1 MRGKVDWMTGK
12 KIIIAVVFIAFFL
25 LIGLS
30 IGAVINVSDDQMRE
44 RSLQT
49 LQDSEGRDNHH
60 AVGLNLLGTES
71 EAVINTEEP
80 LRDIIQD
87 NEVTVV
93 NFFASWC
100 EPCKRE
106 TPELNEYAQDTADSD
121 VQVVG
126 INIDDSVKN
135 RDELLKTYDVQY
147 PVFELADEADM
158 TKEFKISLMPTTFFI
173 DSNGEVV
180 RAYIGEIGPE
190 LITNYINYV
199 KERQ

>member
-1 MRGKVDWMTGK
+1 MAGKRVIT
-12 KIIIAVVFIAFFL
+12 IVIFVAFFL
-25 LIGLS
+25 LIGIS

-60 AVGLNLLGTES
+60 AVGLNLLNTES
-71 EAVINTEEP
+71 DAVINSKVP
-80 LRDIIQD
+80 LNEIIQN

-106 TPELNEYAQDTADSD
+106 TPELNDYAMDTADSD
-121 VQVVG
+121 VQIVG

-135 RDELLKTYDVQY
+135 RDEFLETYDVQY
-147 PVFELADEADM
+147 PVFELTDEAGM
-158 TKEFKISLMPTTFFI
+158 TEEFKISLMPTTFFI

>member
-1 MRGKVDWMTGK
+1 MTGK
-12 KIIIAVVFIAFFL
+12 KLIIAVIFVAFFL
-25 LIGLS
+25 LIGVS
-30 IGAVINVSDDQMRE
+30 IGAVINMSDDEMRE
-44 RSLQT
+44 RSLKT

-60 AVGLNLLGTES
+60 AVGLNLLDTES
-71 EAVINTEEP
+71 ETVINSNEP
-80 LRDIIQD
+80 LNEIIKN

-106 TPELNEYAQDTADSD
+106 TPELNEYAMDTAGSD

-135 RDELLKTYDVQY
+135 RDAFLHTYDVQY
-147 PVFELADEADM
+147 PVFELTDEEGM
-158 TKEFKISLMPTTFFI
+158 TNEFKISLMPTTFFV

>member
-1 MRGKVDWMTGK
+1 MTGK
-12 KIIIAVVFIAFFL
+12 KLIIAVIFVAFFL
-25 LIGLS
+25 LIGVS
-30 IGAVINVSDDQMRE
+30 IGAVINMSDDEMKE
-44 RSLQT
+44 RSLKT

-60 AVGLNLLGTES
+60 AVGLNLLDTES
-71 EAVINTEEP
+71 ETVINSNEP
-80 LRDIIQD
+80 LNEIIKN

-106 TPELNEYAQDTADSD
+106 TPELNEYAMDTAGSD

-135 RDELLKTYDVQY
+135 RDAFLHTYDVQY
-147 PVFELADEADM
+147 PVFELTDEEGM
-158 TKEFKISLMPTTFFI
+158 TNEFKISLMPTTFFV

>member
-1 MRGKVDWMTGK
+1 MTGK
-12 KIIIAVVFIAFFL
+12 KLIGTVIFIAFFL
-25 LIGLS
+25 LVGVS

-44 RSLQT
+44 QSLET
-49 LQDSEGRDNHH
+49 LQSSEGRDNHH
-60 AVGLNLLGTES
+60 AVVLNLLDTGS
-71 EAVINTEEP
+71 NAVINSEQP
-80 LRDIIQD
+80 LNDIIKD

-106 TPELNEYAQDTADSD
+106 TPELNEYAQDTAGEG

-126 INIDDSVKN
+126 VNIDDSVQN
-135 RDELLKTYDVQY
+135 RDEFLETYDVQY
-147 PVFELADEADM
+147 PVYELTDEAEM
-158 TKEFKISLMPTTFFI
+158 TETFKISLMPTTFFV
-173 DSNGEVV
+173 DSSGEVV
-180 RAYIGEIGPE
+180 RAYIGEISPE

>member
-1 MRGKVDWMTGK
+1 MTGK
-12 KIIIAVVFIAFFL
+12 KLIIAVSFVAFFL
-25 LIGLS
+25 LIGVS
-30 IGAVINVSDDQMRE
+30 IGAVINMSDDEMKE
-44 RSLQT
+44 RSLKT

-60 AVGLNLLGTES
+60 AVGLNLLDTES
-71 EAVINTEEP
+71 ETVINSNEP
-80 LRDIIQD
+80 LNEIIKN

-106 TPELNEYAQDTADSD
+106 TPELNEYAMDTAGSD

-135 RDELLKTYDVQY
+135 RDAFLHTYDVQY
-147 PVFELADEADM
+147 PVFELTDEEGM
-158 TKEFKISLMPTTFFI
+158 TNEFKISLMPTTFFV

-190 LITNYINYV
+190 LITNYTNYV

>member
-1 MRGKVDWMTGK
+1 MSGK
-12 KIIIAVVFIAFFL
+12 KIIIIIVFIAFFL
-25 LIGLS
+25 LIGIS
-30 IGAVINVSDDQMRE
+30 IGAVINVSDDEMRE

-60 AVGLNLLGTES
+60 AVGLNILDTAS
-71 EAVINTEEP
+71 EAVINSDEP
-80 LRDIIQD
+80 LNDIIQN

-106 TPELNEYAQDTADSD
+106 TPELNEFAMNSADENIE
-121 VQVVG
+121 VVG

-135 RDELLKTYDVQY
+135 RDAFLETYDVQY
-147 PVFELADEADM
+147 PVYELTDEAAM
-158 TKEFKISLMPTTFFI
+158 TEAFKISLMPTTFFV

-190 LITNYINYV
+190 LIMNYINYV
-199 KERQ
+199 RERS

>member
-1 MRGKVDWMTGK
+1 MTGK
-12 KIIIAVVFIAFFL
+12 KLITVIIFVAFFL
-25 LIGLS
+25 LIGIS

-60 AVGLNLLGTES
+60 GVGLNLLDTES
-71 EAVINTEEP
+71 DAVINSEEP
-80 LRDIIQD
+80 LNEIIQN

-106 TPELNEYAQDTADSD
+106 TPELNEYAMDTADSD
-121 VQVVG
+121 VQIVG

-135 RDELLKTYDVQY
+135 RDEFLKTYDVQY
-147 PVFELADEADM
+147 PVYELTDEAGM
-158 TKEFKISLMPTTFFI
+158 TEEFKISLMPTTFFI

>member
-1 MRGKVDWMTGK
+1 MTVK
-12 KIIIAVVFIAFFL
+12 RVITVVIFVAFFL
-25 LIGLS
+25 LIGIS

-49 LQDSEGRDNHH
+49 LQDSKGRDNHH
-60 AVGLNLLGTES
+60 AVGLNLLDTES
-71 EAVINTEEP
+71 DAVINSEEP
-80 LRDIIQD
+80 LNEIIQN

-106 TPELNEYAQDTADSD
+106 TPELNEYAMDTVDSD
-121 VQVVG
+121 VQIVG

-135 RDELLKTYDVQY
+135 RDAFLKTYDVQY
-147 PVFELADEADM
+147 PVFELTDEAAM
-158 TKEFKISLMPTTFFI
+158 TEEFKISLMPTTFFI

>member
-1 MRGKVDWMTGK
+1 MKGK
-12 KIIIAVVFIAFFL
+12 KLIIAVVFIAFFL
-25 LIGLS
+25 LIGIS
-30 IGAVINVSDDQMRE
+30 IGAVINMSDDQMRE
-44 RSLQT
+44 RSLKT

-60 AVGLNLLGTES
+60 AVGLNLLNTGNK
-71 EAVINTEEP
+71 AVINSDEP
-80 LRDIIQD
+80 LEEIIKN

-106 TPELNEYAQDTADSD
+106 TPELNEYAMETAESD
-121 VQVVG
+121 IQVVG

-135 RDELLKTYDVQY
+135 RDAFLDTYDVQY
-147 PVFELADEADM
+147 PVFELTDEAGM
-158 TKEFKISLMPTTFFI
+158 TDEFKISLMPTTFFV

>member
-1 MRGKVDWMTGK
+1 MTRK
-12 KIIIAVVFIAFFL
+12 RVITVVIFVAFFL
-25 LIGLS
+25 LIGIS

-44 RSLQT
+44 QSLQT

-60 AVGLNLLGTES
+60 AVGLNLMATKS
-71 EAVINTEEP
+71 DAVINSKEP
-80 LRDIIQD
+80 LNEIIQN

-106 TPELNEYAQDTADSD
+106 TPDLNEYAMDTADSD
-121 VQVVG
+121 VQIVG
-126 INIDDSVKN
+126 INIDDSAKN
-135 RDELLKTYDVQY
+135 RDEFLKTYDVQY
-147 PVFELADEADM
+147 PVFELADEAAM
-158 TKEFKISLMPTTFFI
+158 TEEFKISLMPTTFFV

>member
-1 MRGKVDWMTGK
+1 MTGK
-12 KIIIAVVFIAFFL
+12 KLIIAVSFVAFFL
-25 LIGLS
+25 LIGVS
-30 IGAVINVSDDQMRE
+30 IGAVINMSDDEMKE
-44 RSLQT
+44 RSLKT

-60 AVGLNLLGTES
+60 AVGLNLLDTES
-71 EAVINTEEP
+71 ETVINSNESLNE
-80 LRDIIQD
+80 IIKN

-106 TPELNEYAQDTADSD
+106 TPELNEYAMDTAGSD

-135 RDELLKTYDVQY
+135 RDAFLHTYDVQY
-147 PVFELADEADM
+147 PVFELTDEEGM
-158 TKEFKISLMPTTFFI
+158 TNEFKISLMPTTFFV

>member
-1 MRGKVDWMTGK
+1 MAGKRVIT
-12 KIIIAVVFIAFFL
+12 IVIFVAFFL
-25 LIGLS
+25 LIGIS

-60 AVGLNLLGTES
+60 AVGLNLLNTES
-71 EAVINTEEP
+71 DAVINSKVP
-80 LRDIIQD
+80 LNEIIQN

-106 TPELNEYAQDTADSD
+106 TPELNEYAMDTADSD
-121 VQVVG
+121 VQIVG

-135 RDELLKTYDVQY
+135 RDEFLETYDVQY
-147 PVFELADEADM
+147 PVFELTDEAGM
-158 TKEFKISLMPTTFFI
+158 TEEFKISLMPTTFFI

>member
-1 MRGKVDWMTGK
+1 MTGK
-12 KIIIAVVFIAFFL
+12 KLIGTVIFIAFFL
-25 LIGLS
+25 LVGVS

-44 RSLQT
+44 QSLET
-49 LQDSEGRDNHH
+49 LQSSEGRDNHH
-60 AVGLNLLGTES
+60 AVGLNLLDTGS
-71 EAVINTEEP
+71 NAVINSAQP
-80 LRDIIQD
+80 LNDIIKD

-106 TPELNEYAQDTADSD
+106 TPELNEYAQDTAGEG

-126 INIDDSVKN
+126 VNIDDSVQN
-135 RDELLKTYDVQY
+135 RDEFLETYDVQY
-147 PVFELADEADM
+147 PVYELTDEAEM
-158 TKEFKISLMPTTFFI
+158 TETFKISLMPTTFFV
-173 DSNGEVV
+173 DSSGEVV
-180 RAYIGEIGPE
+180 RAYIGEISPE

>member
-1 MRGKVDWMTGK
+1 MTGK
-12 KIIIAVVFIAFFL
+12 KLIIAVVFIAFFL
-25 LIGLS
+25 LIGIS
-30 IGAVINVSDDQMRE
+30 IGAVINMSDDQMRE
-44 RSLQT
+44 RSLKT

-60 AVGLNLLGTES
+60 AVGLNLLDTGT
-71 EAVINTEEP
+71 EAVINSDEP
-80 LRDIIQD
+80 LEEIIKN

-106 TPELNEYAQDTADSD
+106 TPELNEYAMETAESD

-126 INIDDSVKN
+126 INIDDSEKN
-135 RDELLKTYDVQY
+135 RDAFLDTYGVKY
-147 PVFELADEADM
+147 PVFELTDEAGM
-158 TKEFKISLMPTTFFI
+158 TDEFKISLMPTTFFV

>member
-1 MRGKVDWMTGK
+1 MKGK
-12 KIIIAVVFIAFFL
+12 KLIIAVVFVMFFL

-30 IGAVINVSDDQMRE
+30 IGAVINVSDDQMKE
-44 RSLQT
+44 RSLKT
-49 LQDSEGRDNHH
+49 LQNSEGRDNHH
-60 AVGLNLLGTES
+60 AVGLNLLDTKTK
-71 EAVINTEEP
+71 AVINSEEP
-80 LRDIIQD
+80 LNEIIQK

-106 TPELNEYAQDTADSD
+106 TPELNEYAVEMADSD

-135 RDELLKTYDVQY
+135 RDEFLDIYDVQY
-147 PVFELADEADM
+147 PVYELTDEAGM
-158 TKEFKISLMPTTFFI
+158 TEEFKISLMPTTFFI

-199 KERQ
+199 KESQ

>member
-1 MRGKVDWMTGK
+1 MTGK
-12 KIIIAVVFIAFFL
+12 KLIGTVIFIAFFL
-25 LIGLS
+25 LVGVS

-44 RSLQT
+44 QSLET
-49 LQDSEGRDNHH
+49 LQSSEGHDNHH
-60 AVGLNLLGTES
+60 AVGLNLLDTGS
-71 EAVINTEEP
+71 NAVINSEQP
-80 LRDIIQD
+80 LNDIIKD

-106 TPELNEYAQDTADSD
+106 TPELNEYAQDTAGEG

-126 INIDDSVKN
+126 VNIDDSVQN
-135 RDELLKTYDVQY
+135 RDEFLETYDVQY
-147 PVFELADEADM
+147 PVYELTDEAEM
-158 TKEFKISLMPTTFFI
+158 TETFKISLMPTTFFV
-173 DSNGEVV
+173 DSSGEVV
-180 RAYIGEIGPE
+180 RAYIGEISPE

>member
-1 MRGKVDWMTGK
+1 MTGK
-12 KIIIAVVFIAFFL
+12 KLIIAVSFVAFFL
-25 LIGLS
+25 LIGVS
-30 IGAVINVSDDQMRE
+30 IGAVINMSDDEMKE
-44 RSLQT
+44 RSLKT

-60 AVGLNLLGTES
+60 AVGLNLLNTES
-71 EAVINTEEP
+71 ETVINSNEP
-80 LRDIIQD
+80 LNEIIKN

-106 TPELNEYAQDTADSD
+106 TPELNEYAMDTAGSD

-135 RDELLKTYDVQY
+135 RDAFLHTYDVQY
-147 PVFELADEADM
+147 PVFELTDEEGM
-158 TKEFKISLMPTTFFI
+158 TNEFKISLMPTTFFV

>member
-1 MRGKVDWMTGK
+1 MTGK
-12 KIIIAVVFIAFFL
+12 RVITVVIFVAFFL
-25 LIGLS
+25 LIGIS

-60 AVGLNLLGTES
+60 AVGLNLLNTES
-71 EAVINTEEP
+71 DAVINSKAP
-80 LRDIIQD
+80 LNEIIQN
-87 NEVTVV
+87 NEVTVI

-106 TPELNEYAQDTADSD
+106 TPELNEYAMDTADSD
-121 VQVVG
+121 VQIVG

-135 RDELLKTYDVQY
+135 RDEFLKTYDVQY
-147 PVFELADEADM
+147 PVFELTDEAGM
-158 TKEFKISLMPTTFFI
+158 TEEFKISLMPTTFFI

>member
-25 LIGLS
+25 LIGIS

-60 AVGLNLLGTES
+60 AVGLNLLDTES

-80 LRDIIQD
+80 LRDIIQG

-106 TPELNEYAQDTADSD
+106 TPELNEYHQDHMDEPIDIIGVNISDSRE
-121 VQVVG
+121 
-126 INIDDSVKN
+126 N
-135 RDELLKTYDVQY
+135 RDEFLNEYEVERSEERRVGKEWRCGGAEEKLK
-147 PVFELADEADM
+147 
-158 TKEFKISLMPTTFFI
+158 
-173 DSNGEVV
+173 
-180 RAYIGEIGPE
+180 
-190 LITNYINYV
+190 
-199 KERQ
+199 

>member
-1 MRGKVDWMTGK
+1 MTGK
-12 KIIIAVVFIAFFL
+12 KLIGTVIFIAFFL
-25 LIGLS
+25 LVGVS

-44 RSLQT
+44 QSLET
-49 LQDSEGRDNHH
+49 LQSSEGRDNHH
-60 AVGLNLLGTES
+60 AVGLNLLDTGWN
-71 EAVINTEEP
+71 AVINSEQP
-80 LRDIIQD
+80 LNDIIKD

-106 TPELNEYAQDTADSD
+106 TPELNEYAQDTAGEG

-126 INIDDSVKN
+126 VNIDDSVQN
-135 RDELLKTYDVQY
+135 RDEFLETYDVQY
-147 PVFELADEADM
+147 PVYELTDEAEM
-158 TKEFKISLMPTTFFI
+158 TETFKISLMPTTFFV
-173 DSNGEVV
+173 DSSGEVV
-180 RAYIGEIGPE
+180 RAYIGEISPE

>member
-1 MRGKVDWMTGK
+1 MTGK
-12 KIIIAVVFIAFFL
+12 KLIIAVSFVAFFL
-25 LIGLS
+25 LIGVS
-30 IGAVINVSDDQMRE
+30 IGAVINMSDDEMKE
-44 RSLQT
+44 RSLKT

-60 AVGLNLLGTES
+60 AVGLNLLDTES
-71 EAVINTEEP
+71 ETVINSNEP
-80 LRDIIQD
+80 LNEIIKN

-106 TPELNEYAQDTADSD
+106 TPELNEYAMDTAGSD

-135 RDELLKTYDVQY
+135 RDAFLDTYDVQY
-147 PVFELADEADM
+147 PVFELTDEEGM
-158 TKEFKISLMPTTFFI
+158 TNEFKISLMPTTFFV

>member
-1 MRGKVDWMTGK
+1 MTGK
-12 KIIIAVVFIAFFL
+12 KLIIAVSFVAFFL
-25 LIGLS
+25 LVGVS
-30 IGAVINVSDDQMRE
+30 IGAVINMSDDEMKE
-44 RSLQT
+44 RSLKT

-60 AVGLNLLGTES
+60 AVGLNLLDTES
-71 EAVINTEEP
+71 ETVINSNEP
-80 LRDIIQD
+80 LNEIIKN

-106 TPELNEYAQDTADSD
+106 TPELNEYAMDTAGSD

-135 RDELLKTYDVQY
+135 RDAFLHTYDVQY
-147 PVFELADEADM
+147 PVFELTDEEGM
-158 TKEFKISLMPTTFFI
+158 TNEFKISLMPTTFFV

>member
-1 MRGKVDWMTGK
+1 MKGK
-12 KIIIAVVFIAFFL
+12 KLIIAVVFVMFFL

-30 IGAVINVSDDQMRE
+30 IGAVINVSDDQMKE
-44 RSLQT
+44 RSLKT

-60 AVGLNLLGTES
+60 AVGLNLLDTKT
-71 EAVINTEEP
+71 EAVINSEEP
-80 LRDIIQD
+80 LNEIIQK

-106 TPELNEYAQDTADSD
+106 TPELNEYAVEMADSD

-135 RDELLKTYDVQY
+135 RDEFLDTYDVQY
-147 PVFELADEADM
+147 PVYELTDEAGM
-158 TKEFKISLMPTTFFI
+158 TEEFKISLMPTTFFI

-199 KERQ
+199 KESQ

>member
-1 MRGKVDWMTGK
+1 MTGK
-12 KIIIAVVFIAFFL
+12 RLITVIIFTAFFL
-25 LIGLS
+25 LIVIS
-30 IGAVINVSDDQMRE
+30 IGAVINVSDEQMKE

-60 AVGLNLLGTES
+60 AVGLNLLDTES
-71 EAVINTEEP
+71 NAVINSKEP
-80 LRDIIQD
+80 LNEIIQS

-106 TPELNEYAQDTADSD
+106 TPELNEYAMDTADSD
-121 VQVVG
+121 VQIVG

-135 RDELLKTYDVQY
+135 RDEFLNTYDVQY
-147 PVFELADEADM
+147 PVYELTDEAAM
-158 TKEFKISLMPTTFFI
+158 TEEFKISLMPTTFFI
-173 DSNGEVV
+173 DSKGEVV

>member
-1 MRGKVDWMTGK
+1 MTGK
-12 KIIIAVVFIAFFL
+12 KLIIAVVFVAFFL
-25 LIGLS
+25 LIGIS
-30 IGAVINVSDDQMRE
+30 IGAVINMSDDEMRE
-44 RSLQT
+44 RSLKT

-60 AVGLNLLGTES
+60 AVGLNLLDTQS
-71 EAVINTEEP
+71 KTVINSEQP
-80 LRDIIQD
+80 LGEIIKN

-106 TPELNEYAQDTADSD
+106 TPELNDYAIDTAGSD

-135 RDELLKTYDVQY
+135 RNEFLETYDVQY
-147 PVFELADEADM
+147 PVFELTDEADM
-158 TKEFKISLMPTTFFI
+158 TDEFKISLMPTTFFV

>member
-1 MRGKVDWMTGK
+1 MKGK
-12 KIIIAVVFIAFFL
+12 KLIIAVVFVMFFL

-30 IGAVINVSDDQMRE
+30 IGAVINVSDDQMKE
-44 RSLQT
+44 RSLKT

-60 AVGLNLLGTES
+60 AVGLNLLDTKTK
-71 EAVINTEEP
+71 AVINSEEP
-80 LRDIIQD
+80 LNEIIQK

-106 TPELNEYAQDTADSD
+106 TPELNEYAVEMADSD

-135 RDELLKTYDVQY
+135 RDEFLDIYDVQY
-147 PVFELADEADM
+147 PVYELTDEAGM
-158 TKEFKISLMPTTFFI
+158 TEEFKISLMPTTFFI

-199 KERQ
+199 KESQ

>member
-1 MRGKVDWMTGK
+1 MTGK
-12 KIIIAVVFIAFFL
+12 KLIGTVIFIAFFL
-25 LIGLS
+25 LVGVS

-44 RSLQT
+44 QSLET
-49 LQDSEGRDNHH
+49 LQSSEGRDNHH
-60 AVGLNLLGTES
+60 AVGLNLLDTGS
-71 EAVINTEEP
+71 NAVINSEQP
-80 LRDIIQD
+80 LNDIIKD

-106 TPELNEYAQDTADSD
+106 TPELNEYAQDTAGEV

-126 INIDDSVKN
+126 VNIDDSVQN
-135 RDELLKTYDVQY
+135 RDEFLETYDVQY
-147 PVFELADEADM
+147 PVYELTDEAEM
-158 TKEFKISLMPTTFFI
+158 TETFKISLMPTTFFV
-173 DSNGEVV
+173 DSSGEVV
-180 RAYIGEIGPE
+180 RAYIGEISPE

>member
-1 MRGKVDWMTGK
+1 MTGK
-12 KIIIAVVFIAFFL
+12 KLIIAVVFIAFFL
-25 LIGLS
+25 LIGIS
-30 IGAVINVSDDQMRE
+30 IGAVINMSDDQMRE
-44 RSLQT
+44 RSLKT

-60 AVGLNLLGTES
+60 AVGLNLLNTGNK
-71 EAVINTEEP
+71 AVINSDEP
-80 LRDIIQD
+80 LEEIIKN

-106 TPELNEYAQDTADSD
+106 TPELNEYAMETAESD
-121 VQVVG
+121 IQVVG

-135 RDELLKTYDVQY
+135 RDAFLDTYDVQY
-147 PVFELADEADM
+147 PVFELTDEAGM
-158 TKEFKISLMPTTFFI
+158 TDEFKISLMPTTFFV

>member
-1 MRGKVDWMTGK
+1 MTGK
-12 KIIIAVVFIAFFL
+12 KLIGTVIFIAFFL
-25 LIGLS
+25 LVGVS

-44 RSLQT
+44 QSLET
-49 LQDSEGRDNHH
+49 LQSSEGRDNHH
-60 AVGLNLLGTES
+60 AVGLNLLDTGS
-71 EAVINTEEP
+71 NAVINSEQP
-80 LRDIIQD
+80 LNDIIKD

-106 TPELNEYAQDTADSD
+106 TPELNEYAQDTAGEG

-126 INIDDSVKN
+126 VNIDDSVQN
-135 RDELLKTYDVQY
+135 RDEFLETYDVQY
-147 PVFELADEADM
+147 PVYELTDEAEM
-158 TKEFKISLMPTTFFI
+158 TETFKISLMPTTFFV
-173 DSNGEVV
+173 DSSGEVV
-180 RAYIGEIGPE
+180 RAYIGEISPE